1 MTEPSILLA
10 AARTALPFIP
20 ALLLACF
27 RVSILLAVSFGAL
40 WILKQAS
47 AKLRHI
53 LWLSAIAGSL
63 VIFALTLTGPV
74 FHVPLPHSAPGTH
87 GALAALSSA
96 LLPSSGTFGLSG
108 GMPPLAAREWRQ
120 ISTGQVWLSLWPSVA
135 MLAWIAGA
143 AAGWLRIIRG
153 RLQLLGLSRKTRDT
167 TREYERMVRGL
178 SRRIGIRRK
187 VSVAESE
194 LCVTPMT
201 RGIIRPVIFL
211 PSSIRGW
218 SPAGRQSVLLHELRH
233 VRRGDSCTLA
243 IAYWICSL
251 LWFVPPVWA
260 AYARLYLEQEKACD
274 EAVIESGV
282 RPQAYAACILDAAQL
297 CREPALFAGLNFSG
311 GRKKILKDRIRTI
324 VGERKSV
331 KKCLALSGLAAL
343 LLLAAALLGATGQDP
358 GKRYGSLYLTEYR
371 VRNADEAR
379 ILDTLIQ
386 FENGFNSHSLQGMLS
401 VFVQG
406 GLYMP
411 RTCWYTKFPVASP
424 YCQRVIEQDFGMF
437 KFQTFYD
444 PAITVS
450 GDTAVVRLLLETGDY
465 LDDFT
470 FTMEKEAGGWR
481 VLDAWGRND
490 RVKS

>member
-1 MTEPSILLA
+1 MTEPSVLLA

-20 ALLLACF
+20 ALLLACL
-27 RVSILLAVSFGAL
+27 RVSILLAVAFGAL
-40 WILKQAS
+40 WILQQAS

-53 LWLSAIAGSL
+53 LWLSAIGGSL
-63 VIFALTLTGPV
+63 VIFALTLTGPI
-74 FHVPLPHSAPGTH
+74 FHVPLRHGSPDAD

-108 GMPPLAAREWRQ
+108 GMLPLAAQEWRQ
-120 ISTGQVWLSLWPSVA
+120 ITTGQVWRSLWPSVV
-135 MLAWIAGA
+135 MLVWIAGA

-153 RLQLLGLSRKTRDT
+153 RLQLLGLSWTTRDT
-167 TREYERMVRGL
+167 RRGYGRMVRGL
-178 SRRIGIRRK
+178 SRRIGIRRT
-187 VSVAESE
+187 VRVVESE
-194 LCVTPMT
+194 LCVTPLT

-211 PSSIRGW
+211 PSGIRGW
-218 SPAGRQSVLLHELRH
+218 SPAARQSVLLHELRH

-274 EAVIESGV
+274 AAVIESGV

-297 CREPALFAGLNFSG
+297 CREPALFAGLSFSG
-311 GRKKILKDRIRTI
+311 RRRKILKDRIRTI
-324 VGERKSV
+324 VGEGKSV
-331 KKCLALSGLAAL
+331 KKGLALSGLAAL

-358 GKRYGSLYLTEYR
+358 GKKYGSLYLTEYK

-386 FENGFNSHSLQGMLS
+386 FENAFNSHSLPRMLS
-401 VFVQG
+401 LFAPG

-411 RTCWYTKFPVASP
+411 RTRWYTKFPVESP
-424 YCQRVIEQDFGMF
+424 YCQQVIARNFDIF
-437 KFQTFYD
+437 KFETFYD
-444 PAITVS
+444 PVITVN
-450 GDTAVVRLLLETGDY
+450 GDRAMVRLLLESGDY
-465 LDDFT
+465 LDDST
-470 FTMEKEAGGWR
+470 FTLEKEAAGWR
-481 VLDAWGRND
+481 VLDAGARNC
-490 RVKS
+490 RIKG